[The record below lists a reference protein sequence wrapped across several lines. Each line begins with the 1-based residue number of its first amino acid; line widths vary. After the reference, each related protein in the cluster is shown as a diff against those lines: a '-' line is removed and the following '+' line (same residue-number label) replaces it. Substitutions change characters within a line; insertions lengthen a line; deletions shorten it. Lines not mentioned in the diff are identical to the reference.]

1 MIATDMAAPFG
12 RRHAQFPG
20 ARLVA
25 DEAAVVPR
33 PVQVGVAGVGV
44 PGVGVPEVGVQE
56 PLLPRSR
63 QPAPPPSSGP
73 AEGARHAC
81 LRPRGVFEAPKYLS
95 KFWVDQQRIHR
106 PFLGGEGR
114 PASVHR
120 LGSAISSL
128 STRFRASHPCGKGK
142 SAARMGHPSW
152 YLIERSET
160 WFQRVACRSNCAQG
174 ALLPAQIALRLGWK
188 IQQRDSLP
196 RGKSNFSGRR
206 PLVRRRRPVFRG
218 AEAEA
223 AL

>member
-1 MIATDMAAPFG
+1 VSLGLVSRKLVSRSRFFHARG
-12 RRHAQFPG
+12 SQRRHRHLAQRRVRG
-20 ARLVA
+20 ML
-25 DEAAVVPR
+25 
-33 PVQVGVAGVGV
+33 
-44 PGVGVPEVGVQE
+44 
-56 PLLPRSR
+56 
-63 QPAPPPSSGP
+63 
-73 AEGARHAC
+73 AC

-196 RGKSNFSGRR
+196 RGKSNFSGWR